1 MRRNITGPIQEEEK
15 VPIVYLPAKSKGYE
29 TGRDCATPVRYRDLK
44 KKQPTTTSM
53 TVYQWSNRTDGPRE
67 DTKTMS
73 SFVFTHERENIEMH
87 ANKTLHSRTLK
98 NEK

>member
-44 KKQPTTTSM
+44 KNSQP
-53 TVYQWSNRTDGPRE
+53 PRP
-67 DTKTMS
+67 
-73 SFVFTHERENIEMH
+73 
-87 ANKTLHSRTLK
+87 
-98 NEK
+98 